1 MSDAA
6 HEPISRMPDLY
17 ALDLETPWTAGRD
30 SLHCLKDAK
39 RKLQP
44 TAEGRIATR
53 FTAEKPLVG
62 RSDARS
68 WPLARRR
75 SALGM
80 KVSRGGS

>member
-53 FTAEKPLVG
+53 FTAESPWWAVRTLGVG
-62 RSDARS
+62 P
-68 WPLARRR
+68 WPEGVRPW
-75 SALGM
+75 G
-80 KVSRGGS
+80 